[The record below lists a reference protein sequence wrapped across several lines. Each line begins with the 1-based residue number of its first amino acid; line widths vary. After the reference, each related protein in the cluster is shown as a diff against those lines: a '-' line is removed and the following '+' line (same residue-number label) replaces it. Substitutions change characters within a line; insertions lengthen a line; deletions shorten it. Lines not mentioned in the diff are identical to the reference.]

1 MLVHWFWSMVRHGW
15 SEMKFAMEGDDGGG
29 SAEQRVDIVWLPNCE
44 TEEDDN
50 DNDDESSISVN
61 RNIFVFNS

>member
-1 MLVHWFWSMVRHGW
+1 
-15 SEMKFAMEGDDGGG
+15 MKFAMEGDDGGG